1 MIPNE
6 NPHTEE
12 IIKEL
17 CMGNGLCF
25 EKIGQEGPKTA
36 VLEMFFSGYP
46 GMVGLSFFPNLTS
59 LILVGQNIQKIASLE
74 SCPSLRELWIA
85 ECHLTM
91 IDGLQHCKHLEKL
104 YLYCNAIDVIEN
116 LEELTQ
122 LETLWLNN
130 NQITFIE
137 GLHTLQNLKEL
148 NLAGNEISTIG
159 NCLDPNVELQI
170 LNLSGNR
177 LCSFKELTNLA
188 RLPNLKDL
196 GLNDPQYSSNP
207 VCLLCNYATHV
218 LYHMPHLQR
227 LDTFDVDHKS
237 IKDVA
242 ESTVL
247 KKIIYYSMRVK
258 TVHRQLSEK
267 LGNLEEEKC
276 KQQQLPKGQ
285 IKILSFIIKS
295 LERELEELRTTEKK
309 NGNNLSGFISQDQCD
324 PEKEIDGSG
333 DHMKKIED
341 FTEIISLEQQI
352 CKKMKH
358 LKERI
363 QFWTTKLDET
373 EMLHQKDVTKHKEST
388 DIMFQF
394 LLTELET
401 VGNIRFEEGTPSDAW
416 FNSCCDLILSRFCAL
431 DFKAYGITGVKINR
445 IIRVH
450 NRVLRQKFDEKFQ
463 MFLDNEDDRF
473 TENYR
478 KMLEYLF
485 CIFDPISPTGKK
497 EFLEIIEYGFQKTD
511 IGKLSDGEEEAVLL
525 SNSLSLCEDVK
536 IEFLQQ
542 QAKKEGKNINGCEP
556 PRHGWL
562 VVAKTFLG
570 RCVKA
575 SDKRPITQSNYR
587 PANSVFRP
595 RRSAQSST
603 SLIKN
608 DTCSSLELG
617 KCDCSLRQCEWFVFD
632 HELVL
637 PEYII
642 ELEYST
648 QAKSQYLFSTMTV
661 INADEGN
668 SDVEDAA
675 MSCEL
680 DNDSDVINMEPAIK
694 PKPKIICLDEQTVLS
709 VAKAILHSQIEVLNL
724 HGNGLNKLKDLSKFK
739 WIRKLIISFNEFT
752 SLEDVSYLPNL
763 EYLDASHNRVI
774 TLEGFKGMGKLK
786 HLDLSWNQ
794 LKKTKEEI
802 QSLHRHASNLLTLHL
817 GNNPWHKPA
826 LVRLTAIGR
835 LKELICLDG
844 VPVTGNETAVALRL
858 TSGSRITQ
866 GLLLLHSR
874 TDQARPRCLTLLPAA
889 QILTKISKNKLDIL
903 TDFDTS
909 WFAKITT
916 LNLDGQNLYKLSNLE
931 KLENLRWAS
940 FRNNFLTKIEGLEN
954 CLNLE
959 ELALDENCITKLEG
973 LSKLTKLMRLSVN
986 NNQLT
991 GLDRQAIDCLS
1002 HLHFLSAENNSITS
1016 LSGLQKAYTLIELY
1030 ISNNRISSNQEI
1042 YHLKNL
1048 NNLVILDLHGNLI
1061 SKIQDHYRLFVIFHL
1076 PALKALDGVTV
1087 DTAES
1092 EHAKDVFGG
1101 RLTSD
1106 MIAEQLGHSNF
1117 SEMHE
1122 LIWTSSIIRTV
1133 DLVPVDQ
1140 FSSVHTVNLEHNNLT
1155 SFSGLIYLPNIKIL
1169 CLNHNHIESILPRLK
1184 PQNHLTNRQM
1194 LHQKVTSSGY
1204 GQQTPAKGARDAG
1217 YSETLSPI
1225 MESLEV
1231 LHLNCNGI
1239 SNLPHL
1245 QLGRLQNLK
1254 SLFLQGNEIS
1264 QLEGLEG
1271 LQFLQKLALDH
1282 NRIKMITETS
1292 LAKQRCLLEL
1302 HLEENRLRELSNLQ
1316 HLLQL
1321 KKLFVAFNKIQ
1332 ETAELDKLESFPSI
1346 VELTILG
1353 NPISRKMLHRPILV
1367 FRLPSLQILDGIPVT
1382 TEERTRAEIYIF
1394 EQQVFPVATG
1404 PLDIGLPSSTTVL
1417 TKPPPMRVT
1426 NVNLGGIPHIL
1437 GSDLVFPHPH
1447 DETLPNEGK
1456 KRSKFQSVMGLINH
1470 PRSVHAEMAYRQL
1483 RGGPNI
1489 SPTYIAQQGGSLRNA
1504 HIQANSQEHDG
1515 RLPNNGYSRPT

>member
-1 MIPNE
+1 MTPNE
-6 NPHTEE
+6 NQNTEE

-25 EKIGQEGPKTA
+25 EKIEQEGPKTA

-74 SCPSLRELWIA
+74 ACPSLRELWIA
-85 ECHLTM
+85 ECHLTK

-116 LEELTQ
+116 LEGLTR

-130 NQITFIE
+130 NQISFVE

-148 NLAGNEISTIG
+148 NLAGNLISTIG
-159 NCLDPNVELQI
+159 DCLDPNEELQTV
-170 LNLSGNR
+170 NLSGNR

-207 VCLLCNYATHV
+207 VCRLCNYATHI

-227 LDTFDVDHKS
+227 LDTYDVDHKS
-237 IKDVA
+237 IKDLA

-247 KKIIYYSMRVK
+247 KKIIYYSMSVK
-258 TVHRQLSEK
+258 TIQRQLSEK
-267 LGNLEEEKC
+267 LDNLEEEKC

-285 IKILSFIIKS
+285 IKLLSFFIKS
-295 LERELEELRTTEKK
+295 LERELEELRTTEK
-309 NGNNLSGFISQDQCD
+309 NGNNLPGFIIQDQSH
-324 PEKEIDGSG
+324 PEEAIDGSG
-333 DHMKKIED
+333 DHMKRIKD
-341 FTEIISLEQQI
+341 TTESTGFEKQI
-352 CKKMKH
+352 CGKIKL

-373 EMLHQKDVTKHKEST
+373 ETLHQKEFTKHKEST
-388 DIMFQF
+388 DIMFQL

-450 NRVLRQKFDEKFQ
+450 NRSLRLKFDEKFQ
-463 MFLDNEDDRF
+463 MFVNNEDEHF
-473 TENYR
+473 SENYR

-485 CIFDPISPTGKK
+485 CIFDPKLPTGKK
-497 EFLEIIEYGFQKTD
+497 ELLKILEYGFQNTD
-511 IGKLSDGEEEAVLL
+511 SGKLNDKEEAVLL
-525 SNSLSLCEDVK
+525 CNSLSLCEGSK
-536 IEFLQQ
+536 IKNLQQ
-542 QAKKEGKNINGCEP
+542 QAEEDGKNISDCEP

-575 SDKRPITQSNYR
+575 CDKRPIIQSNYL

-595 RRSAQSST
+595 RKSAQSST
-603 SLIKN
+603 SATKN

-637 PEYII
+637 PEYVI

-648 QAKSQYLFSTMTV
+648 LGKSQYLFSTMTE

-668 SDVEDAA
+668 SDKEDSA

-680 DNDSDVINMEPAIK
+680 NNDSAVINMEPVIK
-694 PKPKIICLDEQTVLS
+694 PKPKIICLDEKTVLS
-709 VAKAILHSQIEVLNL
+709 VTKASLHSQIEVLNL
-724 HGNGLNKLKDLSKFK
+724 HGNGLNKLKDVSKFT
-739 WIRKLIISFNEFT
+739 WIQKLIISFNEFT

-802 QSLHRHASNLLTLHL
+802 HSLHKHAPNLLNLYL
-817 GNNPWHKPA
+817 QNNPWHKPA
-826 LVRLTAIGR
+826 LVRLTVIGR
-835 LKELICLDG
+835 LRTLISLDG
-844 VPVTGNETAVALRL
+844 VPITESEAAVALRL

-889 QILTKISKNKLDIL
+889 QILTQVSKNKPDIS
-903 TDFDTS
+903 DFNNS

-916 LNLDGQNLYKLSNLE
+916 LNLDGQNLYKLSNLD

-940 FRNNFLTKIEGLEN
+940 FSNNFLTKIEGLEN

-959 ELALDENCITKLEG
+959 ELALDENCITNLEG

-991 GLDRQAIDCLS
+991 GLDRQVIDCLS

-1061 SKIQDHYRLFVIFHL
+1061 SKIQDNYRLFVIFHL
-1076 PALKALDGVTV
+1076 PALKALDGVIV
-1087 DTAES
+1087 DSAES
-1092 EHAKDVFGG
+1092 ENSKDMFGG

-1106 MIAEQLGHSNF
+1106 MVVEQLGHSNF
-1117 SEMHE
+1117 SELHE

-1140 FSSVHTVNLEHNNLT
+1140 FRSVHTVNLEHNNLT

-1184 PQNHLTNRQM
+1184 AQNHLTNRQM

-1204 GQQTPAKGARDAG
+1204 GQQTAAKGARDASG
-1217 YSETLSPI
+1217 AETLSPL

-1239 SNLPHL
+1239 SNLPQL
-1245 QLGRLQNLK
+1245 QLGRLQNLRC
-1254 SLFLQGNEIS
+1254 LFLQGNEIS

-1271 LQFLQKLALDH
+1271 LQFLQKLVLDH
-1282 NRIKMITETS
+1282 NRIKMISETS
-1292 LAKQRCLLEL
+1292 LAKQRRLLEL
-1302 HLEENRLRELSNLQ
+1302 HLEENRLRELTNLQ

-1321 KKLFVAFNKIQ
+1321 KKLFLGFNKIQ
-1332 ETAELDKLESFPSI
+1332 ETAELDKLESLSSI

-1382 TEERTRAEIYIF
+1382 AEERARAEIHFI
-1394 EQQVFPVATG
+1394 EQQMLPVTTG
-1404 PLDIGLPSSTTVL
+1404 SLDVGLPSSTSVL

-1426 NVNLGGIPHIL
+1426 NVNLGGISHIL

-1447 DETLPNEGK
+1447 DETLPNEANK
-1456 KRSKFQSVMGLINH
+1456 QKRSKFQTVMGLINH
-1470 PRSVHAEMAYRQL
+1470 PRSIHGEMAYRQL

-1489 SPTYIAQQGGSLRNA
+1489 SPTYIAQQSGSLRNA